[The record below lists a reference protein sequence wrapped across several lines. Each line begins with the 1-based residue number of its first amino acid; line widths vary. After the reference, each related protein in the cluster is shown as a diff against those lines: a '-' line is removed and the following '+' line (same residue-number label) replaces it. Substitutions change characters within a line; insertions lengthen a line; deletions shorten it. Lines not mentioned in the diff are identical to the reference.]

1 MEISENKNRIT
12 ADDNSVVNNKLKKAK
27 KEGTTKGAL
36 IAALISLVVIIAAGV
51 YVYSNFKEKQEA
63 QFAQMEIERY
73 SFSRQVSERDSMINE
88 WLLTFDQIEKD
99 LMAIKEKEKL
109 ITVKSSDTEL
119 SKNRKEQVL
128 DDIKVINSLLE
139 SNKKKIA
146 SLSAQLKNSGTTI
159 TGLQTRIA
167 TLEASITQF
176 ENDIAELKTVL
187 VKKDFEIGD
196 LNTKVAALDQEIVK
210 KNDEIVDQTN
220 KMNTAYIVSGTY
232 KELKTKGILNKE
244 GGFLGMGRSEYLVKD
259 VSDSLFRQIDIT
271 EIKTIPVNSKNAK
284 LITDHPLS
292 SYEMIHEG
300 EKKIAYIEIKDPEQF
315 WKISKYAVV
324 EIIK

>member
-1 MEISENKNRIT
+1 MEISENKNRIPS
-12 ADDNSVVNNKLKKAK
+12 DDNAVVNTKLKKAK
-27 KEGTTKGAL
+27 KEGVTKGAL
-36 IAALISLVVIIAAGV
+36 IAALISIVIIIAAGV
-51 YVYSNFKEKQEA
+51 YSYSNFKEKEEA
-63 QFAQMEIERY
+63 QMAQMELERY

-99 LMAIKEKEKL
+99 LMSIKEKENL

-119 SKNRKEQVL
+119 SKNRKDQVL

-146 SLSAQLKNSGTTI
+146 SLSAQLKNSGNTI

-167 TLEASITQF
+167 TLEASITQY
-176 ENDIAELKTVL
+176 ENDIAELKAVL

-196 LNTKVAALDQEIVK
+196 LNTKVTALDQEIGK
-210 KNDEIVDQTN
+210 KNEQIIDQTN

-232 KELKTKGILNKE
+232 KELKSKGILNKE

-259 VSDSLFRQIDIT
+259 VSDSLFKQIDIT
-271 EIKTIPVNSKNAK
+271 EIKTIPVNSKSAK
-284 LITDHPLS
+284 LVTDHPLN
-292 SYEMIHEG
+292 SYEMVLEG
-300 EKKIAYIEIKDPEQF
+300 EKKIAYIEIKDPAQF

>member
-1 MEISENKNRIT
+1 MEISENKNRLA

-27 KEGTTKGAL
+27 KDGITKGAL
-36 IAALISLVVIIAAGV
+36 IAVLISLVVIIAAGL
-51 YVYSNFKEKQEA
+51 YSYSVFKEKEEA
-63 QFAQMEIERY
+63 QLAQMELERY
-73 SFSRQVSERDSMINE
+73 SFTRQVTERDSMINE

-99 LMAIKEKEKL
+99 LVAIKEKENL

-159 TGLQTRIA
+159 TGLQNRIA
-167 TLEASITQF
+167 TLEASITQY
-176 ENDIAELKTVL
+176 ENDIAELKTAL

-196 LNTKVAALDQEIVK
+196 LNNKVTALDQEIGK
-210 KNDEIVDQTN
+210 KNEQIIDQTN
-220 KMNTAYIVSGTY
+220 KMNTAYFVSGTY
-232 KELKTKGILNKE
+232 KELKSKGVLNKE
-244 GGFLGMGRSEYLVKD
+244 GGFLGLGKSEYLVKD
-259 VSDSLFRQIDIT
+259 VSDSLFTQIDIT
-271 EIKTIPVNSKNAK
+271 VMKTIPVNSKSAK
-284 LITDHPLS
+284 LITDHPLN
-292 SYEMIHEG
+292 SYEMIYEG
-300 EKKIAYIEIKDPEQF
+300 EKKIAYIEIKDPNQF

-324 EIIK
+324 EIVK

>member
-1 MEISENKNRIT
+1 MEISENKNRIPT
-12 ADDNSVVNNKLKKAK
+12 DDNAVVNNKVKKAK
-27 KEGTTKGAL
+27 KEGITKGAL
-36 IAALISLVVIIAAGV
+36 IAALISIVVIIAAGV
-51 YVYSNFKEKQEA
+51 YSYSNFKEKEEA
-63 QFAQMEIERY
+63 QMAQMELERY

-99 LMAIKEKEKL
+99 LMSIKEKENL

-119 SKNRKEQVL
+119 SKNRKDQVL

-146 SLSAQLKNSGTTI
+146 SLSAQLKNSGNTI

-167 TLEASITQF
+167 TLEASISQY
-176 ENDIAELKTVL
+176 ENDIAELKAVL

-196 LNTKVAALDQEIVK
+196 LNTKVTALDQEIGK
-210 KNDEIVDQTN
+210 KNEQIIDQTN

-232 KELKTKGILNKE
+232 KELKSKGILNKE

-259 VSDSLFRQIDIT
+259 VSDSLFKQIDIT
-271 EIKTIPVNSKNAK
+271 EIKTIPVNSKSAK
-284 LITDHPLS
+284 LVTDHPLN
-292 SYEMIHEG
+292 SYEMVLEG
-300 EKKIAYIEIKDPEQF
+300 EKKIAYIEIKDPAQF

>member
-1 MEISENKNRIT
+1 MEISENINCIAT
-12 ADDNSVVNNKLKKAK
+12 DDNAVVNNKLKKAK
-27 KEGTTKGAL
+27 KEGITKGAL
-36 IAALISLVVIIAAGV
+36 IAALISIVVIIAAGV
-51 YVYSNFKEKQEA
+51 YSYSNFKDKEEA
-63 QFAQMEIERY
+63 QMAQMELERY

-99 LMAIKEKEKL
+99 LMSIKEKENL

-119 SKNRKEQVL
+119 SKNRKDQVL

-146 SLSAQLKNSGTTI
+146 SLSAQLKNSGNTI
-159 TGLQTRIA
+159 TGLQTRIT
-167 TLEASITQF
+167 TLEASITQY
-176 ENDIAELKTVL
+176 ENDIAELKAVL

-196 LNTKVAALDQEIVK
+196 LNTKVTALDQEIGK
-210 KNDEIVDQTN
+210 KNEQIIDQTN

-232 KELKTKGILNKE
+232 KELKSKGILNKE

-259 VSDSLFRQIDIT
+259 VSDSLFKQIDIT
-271 EIKTIPVNSKNAK
+271 EIKTIPVNSKSAK
-284 LITDHPLS
+284 LVTDHPLN
-292 SYEMIHEG
+292 SYEMVLEG
-300 EKKIAYIEIKDPEQF
+300 EKKIAYIEIKDPAQF